1 MNLAEKDRNGPGKS
15 IGWAAIWLTFG
26 MVKKREFYLKKPTS
40 NCDRY
45 GGGGIVFDSSAG
57 MDIDIRR
64 SPDFVYL
71 GS

>member
-1 MNLAEKDRNGPGKS
+1 
-15 IGWAAIWLTFG
+15 